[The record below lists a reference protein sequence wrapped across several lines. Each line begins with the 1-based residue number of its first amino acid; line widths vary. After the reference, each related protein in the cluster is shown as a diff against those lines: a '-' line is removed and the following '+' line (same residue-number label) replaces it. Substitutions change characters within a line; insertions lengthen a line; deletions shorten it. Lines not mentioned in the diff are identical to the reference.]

1 MGDILFH
8 LTPAE
13 EALLMRAKFQ
23 GTVKPEERKDALLVL
38 ELDELNKLYSAP
50 SDTQRS
56 EDGYGVE
63 DANKV

>member
-13 EALLMRAKFQ
+13 EALLMRAKFK
-23 GTVKPEERKDALLVL
+23 GTIAPEERVDALLVL
-38 ELDELNKLYSAP
+38 ELDELNKLYSAL
-50 SDTQRS
+50 SDTQKS
-56 EDGYGVE
+56 PDGYGVE